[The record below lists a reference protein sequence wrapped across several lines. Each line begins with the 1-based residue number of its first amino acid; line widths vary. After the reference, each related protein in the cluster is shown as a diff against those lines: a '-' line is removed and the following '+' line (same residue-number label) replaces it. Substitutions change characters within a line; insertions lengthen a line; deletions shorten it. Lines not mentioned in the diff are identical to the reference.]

1 LLESEGYSTN
11 DDMNDDMFAEKQEK
25 KAYQVDFTVLSS
37 ASLQNKQDSEVSYL
51 ASVLRNKID

>member
-1 LLESEGYSTN
+1 MLESEGYSTN

>member
-1 LLESEGYSTN
+1 
-11 DDMNDDMFAEKQEK
+11 MNDDMFAEKQEK